1 MPAGVDVIDVPTAVG
16 LCVRGDC
23 EAVGQRS
30 PGQLGEVVV
39 LPLGGR
45 LRALAELV
53 NVPELV
59 NEMDVLAA
67 VTFCAYP
74 VSTLPVAVVLAGVP
88 AASVVS
94 SLSSHWA
101 AGCGLLESFV
111 NVPELVNEMDVLAGV
126 RLRVPGKYVAGSWRA
141 GWGSGG
147 QRGGRC
153 PTHWAAG
160 CGLLESSCTCPSWS
174 MKWTCWLPSP
184 RAYPTTAGAW
194 VLLARLCRSLSFHWA
209 AGCGL
214 L

>member
-23 EAVGQRS
+23 EAVRQRS

-45 LRALAELV
+45 LRAFAELV

-67 VTFCAYP
+67 VT
-74 VSTLPVAVVLAGVP
+74 LRVP
-88 AASVVS
+88 GKYV
-94 SLSSHWA
+94 
-101 AGCGLLESFV
+101 AGCGRAGWGSGGQRGKVAVLPLGGRLRASGELV

-147 QRGGRC
+147 QRGKVAVLPLGGRLR
-153 PTHWAAG
+153 ASGELRARVRAG
-160 CGLLESSCTCPSWS
+160 Q
-174 MKWTCWLPSP
+174 
-184 RAYPTTAGAW
+184 
-194 VLLARLCRSLSFHWA
+194 
-209 AGCGL
+209 
-214 L
+214 